1 MRKLIGILLLLTLTS
16 CSYLTDFYIFNK
28 TEKTISIVYKVIQ
41 PLKGDPFTFDPKIV
55 EFDLDMEIIEIKN
68 AYEFDFNNEKN
79 TLTCEL
85 KSGQALW
92 IGDDL
97 NFSLKNPKDVEI
109 LKRNLVFLKIMTAE
123 KEIKADEKNI
133 VELFKTF
140 DRYTVGIE
148 IE

>member
-1 MRKLIGILLLLTLTS
+1 VV
-16 CSYLTDFYIFNK
+16 
-28 TEKTISIVYKVIQ
+28 EYKVKQ
-41 PLKGDPFTFDPKIV
+41 RLKGDPFTFDPKIV
-55 EFDLDMEIIEIKN
+55 GFDKQMKIIEIKN
-68 AYEFDFNNEKN
+68 TYNFKFNNEKN

-92 IGDDL
+92 IGDDI

-109 LKRNLVFLKIMTAE
+109 LKNNLVFLKVKTPK
-123 KEIKADEKNI
+123 KEIIADENNI

-140 DRYTVGIE
+140 HMHKVGIE

>member
-1 MRKLIGILLLLTLTS
+1 
-16 CSYLTDFYIFNK
+16 
-28 TEKTISIVYKVIQ
+28 
-41 PLKGDPFTFDPKIV
+41 
-55 EFDLDMEIIEIKN
+55 MEIIEIKN

-123 KEIKADEKNI
+123 KEIKADEK
-133 VELFKTF
+133 K
-140 DRYTVGIE
+140 YC
-148 IE
+148 